1 MIFFLIALHNISLQ
15 PLSLKKQVL
24 PTLTLHVSMK
34 CNPET
39 DGIYTARNYTTA
51 IQTKQVSAEAADISI
66 SERSSISERGQPGMP
81 AHRRLYRERP
91 EPVISL
97 GV

>member
-1 MIFFLIALHNISLQ
+1 
-15 PLSLKKQVL
+15 
-24 PTLTLHVSMK
+24 MK

-81 AHRRLYRERP
+81 AHRPWGRQPGRAAGPGSQSRQCTACSHYVTEGQ
-91 EPVISL
+91 SFFSDSFS
-97 GV
+97 